1 MEEKKEK
8 WYHAKEAAREYGIG
22 YSTITRAIR
31 DGKLKTTKVSGQGR
45 SGFVDL
51 ISETSL
57 NEYVKTLKQRKTII
71 TGVTELTVDDLA
83 GELLKR
89 INDAYERGY
98 KDGMATA
105 KKEIKERLKGI
116 TQI

>member
-31 DGKLKTTKVSGQGR
+31 DGRLKTTKVSGKSR
-45 SGFVDL
+45 TGFVDL
-51 ISETSL
+51 ISETLL
-57 NEYVKTLKQRKTII
+57 NEFVKTMKERKTII
-71 TGVTELTVDDLA
+71 NGVTDLTVDDLA
-83 GELLKR
+83 NELLKR

-105 KKEIKERLKGI
+105 KKEIKERLKEI

>member
-22 YSTITRAIR
+22 YSTITKAIR

-45 SGFVDL
+45 TGFVDL

-57 NEYVKTLKQRKTII
+57 NEYVKNMKERKTII
-71 TGVTELTVDDLA
+71 NGVTELTVDDLA
-83 GELLKR
+83 NELLKR
-89 INDAYERGY
+89 INEAYERGY
-98 KDGMATA
+98 KDGVATA
-105 KKEIKERLKGI
+105 KKTINERLKGI